1 MEKQSRR
8 TAAFD
13 VMRVAAIIAVV
24 MTHVAFPVISSAPNP
39 SAACLWANVLDSL
52 SRIGVPLFLMISGAL
67 MLNEERDVPPKKV
80 FHSAWV
86 LFLLTLVWSLL
97 YALWY
102 ELAMPLLQHE
112 PFSLRTFAVAVVNG
126 HYHFWYLYML
136 IGLYLITPL
145 LRLFVKRENA
155 RSILWLLALGTAV
168 TLCVPLLN
176 FFGNTFVGGEDL
188 VRKYADK
195 FEFGFLTE
203 YLLYYL
209 AGWYLTHVAW
219 NKAYRPWLYAAG
231 AAGLLLTVGLTAWFS
246 TPENRL
252 YDLFYAN
259 GSVNVFFYSVAVFAF
274 VLSLCEGKTVST
286 TSPLARLSAL
296 SFGVYIV
303 HIAVLAVVSRVGV
316 LLPGVLLPM
325 LFNLIVTLAVSYAA
339 VWVLSKLPILKHLVR
354 Q

>member
-1 MEKQSRR
+1 MEKQTRI
-8 TAAFD
+8 AAFD
-13 VMRVAAIIAVV
+13 VMRVVAIAAVV
-24 MTHVAFPVISSAPNP
+24 MTHVAFLVISSAPNP
-39 SAACLWANVLDSL
+39 SAAFWCANLLDSL
-52 SRIGVPLFLMISGAL
+52 SRVGVPLFLMISGAL
-67 MLNEERDVPPKKV
+67 MLNEERDVSPQKSV
-80 FHSAWV
+80 RAAWS
-86 LFLLTLVWSLL
+86 LFLLTLVWSVL

-102 ELAMPLLQHE
+102 ELAMPLLQGE
-112 PFSLRTFAVAVVNG
+112 GFSLRAFAVAVVDG

-155 RSILWLLALGTAV
+155 RLIWWLLALGTVV

-188 VRKYADK
+188 VQKYMDK
-195 FEFGFLTE
+195 YEFGFLTE

-219 NKAYRPWLYAAG
+219 NVKYRPWLYAAG
-231 AAGLLLTVGLTAWFS
+231 AVGLMLTVGLTAWFS
-246 TPENRL
+246 TPDNRL

-259 GSVNVFFYSVAVFAF
+259 GSVNVFFFSVAVFVF
-274 VLSLCEGKTVST
+274 VFTRCKDKTVAAS
-286 TSPLARLSAL
+286 SPLARLSAL

-303 HIAVLAVVSRVGV
+303 HIVVLAVVSRVGA

-325 LFNLIVTLAVSYAA
+325 LFNFVVTLAVSYAA
-339 VWVLSKLPILKHLVR
+339 VWVLSKLPLLKRLIR